1 MRMVRAW
8 TRCTRATLRATLLV
22 ILLPLATS
30 VFASTPTVPAPDTSR
45 MEPAV
50 RQQLQ
55 EEIAAVTAIVAQPG
69 AGEAA
74 LAEAFG
80 RCGRAYA
87 AYELSEAAGE
97 CFGKAARHAPKDPR
111 WPYYLGAL
119 AQKRND
125 LDAARASFER
135 ALALKPGDPP
145 TLLRLGE
152 IDLAGGRLDA
162 ARARFEALLAAD
174 PAWAVAALDGLGRVA
189 MQRGD
194 AAAAIQRFEEA
205 LTRQPQASVL
215 HYQLGMAFRKLGDL
229 DKARLHLSQYVQGQ
243 GAVRT
248 PDPLIDEL
256 ARLNFGTR
264 QHVVAGTRALQE
276 KRFAAAVEE
285 YRKALAADPGDA
297 AVWSNLGIALQKQGD
312 AEGADESYRRAL
324 SIEAGDARAHYNL
337 GSLLAA
343 RGERATRTEA
353 IEHLEAAV
361 RIDPDLTAAR
371 FNLATALLESGEA
384 ARALAQY
391 DEILKRTPG
400 DVTAHY
406 FRGTALLRLGR
417 AAEAAEELGRVAAA
431 EPGALEPAAGHA
443 SALAA
448 LGRFAEAAAEQRR
461 AVALAEQAGR
471 PELPALRSCLD
482 LYRQGR
488 PCPAS

>member
-1 MRMVRAW
+1 
-8 TRCTRATLRATLLV
+8 
-22 ILLPLATS
+22 
-30 VFASTPTVPAPDTSR
+30 

-50 RQQLQ
+50 RQQIQ
-55 EEIAAVTAIVAQPG
+55 EEIAAVTAIVAQPS

-97 CFGKAARHAPKDPR
+97 CFGKAARYAPKDPR

-145 TLLRLGE
+145 ALLRLGE
-152 IDLAGGRLDA
+152 LDLAAGRLDA

-174 PAWAVAALDGLGRVA
+174 PAWAAAALDGLGRVA

-205 LTRQPQASVL
+205 LVRQPQASVL
-215 HYQLGMAFRKLGDL
+215 HYQLGMAYRKVGDL
-229 DKARLHLSQYVQGQ
+229 EKARLHLSQYVQGQ

-256 ARLNFGTR
+256 ARLSSGGTR

-276 KRFAAAVEE
+276 KRYAVAVEE
-285 YRKALAADPGDA
+285 YRKALAADPDDA
-297 AVWSNLGIALQKQGD
+297 SVWSNLGIALQKQGD
-312 AEGADESYRRAL
+312 AAGAEESYRRAL

-343 RGERATRTEA
+343 RGERTQG

-361 RIDPDLTAAR
+361 RIDPDLAAAR

-448 LGRFAEAAAEQRR
+448 LGRFAEAAEEQRR